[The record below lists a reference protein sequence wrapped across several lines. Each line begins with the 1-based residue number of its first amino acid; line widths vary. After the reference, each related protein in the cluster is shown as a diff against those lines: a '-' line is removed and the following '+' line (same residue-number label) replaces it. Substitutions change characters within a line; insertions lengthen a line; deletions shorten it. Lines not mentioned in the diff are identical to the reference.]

1 MFKPE
6 RGTTCLRLALLA
18 ALALPVHARAD
29 FVADSQGSLELRNFY
44 QNRDFRQSGA
54 KASQVG
60 NWSQAFML
68 RMQSGFTDGP
78 VGFGLDYLGLLG
90 VKLDSGRGRSGDG
103 TLPFGSQSG
112 RPVDDFSH
120 MGVNGKLRVAKTRL
134 DVGILTPTLPVVFRD
149 DMRLMPQTFDGALLQ
164 SQDVERLTLTAGQL
178 WRSRTRESSGSDR
191 MYLAGRSA
199 DFDSGAFNV
208 LGASYD
214 VGHGLIASVFRGELH
229 DVYRQDY
236 YGLVHT
242 LPLGPGMSLL
252 TDLRYFDSNSAG
264 TAKAGSVDNRNFNMM
279 STFSVGAHKVGVGY
293 QRMYGNDAFPTL
305 NGYTPPYTANLVT
318 IGTFTSAGEVSWQA
332 RYDYN
337 FVALGLPGLSFMT
350 RYVRGDEIRTSAADG
365 HEWER
370 DTDLAYVIQ
379 AGYFQGLGLRWRNA
393 AYRSSYASDMD
404 ENRLILS
411 YTLKLW

>member
-6 RGTTCLRLALLA
+6 PDITCLRLALA
-18 ALALPVHARAD
+18 AGLALPLLARAD
-29 FVADSQGSLELRNFY
+29 FIDDSQGSLELRNFY
-44 QNRDFRQSGA
+44 QNRDFRQTDAA
-54 KASQVG
+54 KSQVG

-68 RMQSGFTDGP
+68 RMQSGFTEGP
-78 VGFGLDYLGLLG
+78 VGFGLDYLGVLG
-90 VKLDSGRGRSGDG
+90 VKFDSGRGRSGDG
-103 TLPFGSQSG
+103 TLPFGAQSG

-120 MGVNGKLRVAKTRL
+120 MGVTGKVRVSKTRL

-149 DMRLMPQTFDGALLQ
+149 DMRLMPQTFDGAL
-164 SQDVERLTLTAGQL
+164 VESREIDRLTLTAGQL

-199 DFDSGAFNV
+199 DFDSGAFDV
-208 LGASYD
+208 LGASYN
-214 VGHGLIASVFRGELH
+214 VGHGLVASVFRGELH
-229 DVYRQDY
+229 DVYRQDF

-242 LPLGPGMSLL
+242 LPLGTGMSLL
-252 TDLRYFDSNSAG
+252 TDMRYFDSNSAG

-279 STFSVGAHKVGVGY
+279 STLSLGAHKVGVGY
-293 QRMYGNDAFPTL
+293 QRMYGSDAFPTL
-305 NGYTPPYTANLVT
+305 NGYTPPYTVNLVT
-318 IGTFTSAGEVSWQA
+318 IGTFTSAEEVSWQA

-337 FVALGLPGLSFMT
+337 FVALGLPGLTFMT
-350 RYVRGDEIRTSAADG
+350 RYVRGDDIRTSTGNG

-379 AGYFQGLGLRWRNA
+379 SGALQGLALRWRNA

-411 YTLKLW
+411 YTLNLW